1 MLRAGG
7 LRVQTSLVGWC
18 GWVVAVKQ
26 LKSAHIRSKSRM
38 LVRHNSAIDV
48 KMWIGG
54 LVEVLQSR
62 GSAKRLGEISA
73 RV

>member
-1 MLRAGG
+1 MLRAGQSARSG
-7 LRVQTSLVGWC
+7 LL
-18 GWVVAVKQ
+18 
-26 LKSAHIRSKSRM
+26 SR
-38 LVRHNSAIDV
+38 LVRLGGSSKTAEKRAYTFQEENTRSARQCDRCEDV
-48 KMWIGG
+48 DWG